1 MKNLLLFLLMV
12 LHLSWVSSQNE
23 LVIVD
28 HELTISGTSTL
39 KDWTMNVE
47 KLDIVGQAIR
57 ENEEL
62 TGFRNVVVTVDV
74 ASIKSNNS
82 DEMDKNTFEA
92 LKGDEYPEIR
102 FALADDATVFNQ
114 TSDLFMTICQGEI
127 TLAGVSKALSF
138 QAQGRWVGP
147 DQMRLKGSSEF
158 NMKDFAVEPP
168 TFLLGVNRT
177 GDTVKID
184 LSLTL
189 SIVQTRE
196 AVGKN

>member
-1 MKNLLLFLLMV
+1 MV
-12 LHLSWVSSQNE
+12 LPPVWVSSQNE

-39 KDWTMNVE
+39 KDWTMKAE

-74 ASIKSNNS
+74 ASIKSKNS
-82 DEMDKNTFEA
+82 EEMDKNTFEA
-92 LKGDEYPEIR
+92 LKGDEYPKIR

-138 QAQGRWVGP
+138 QAQGRWKGR
-147 DQMRLKGSSEF
+147 DQMILKGSTEF

-189 SIVQTRE
+189 SIVQTHE

>member
-1 MKNLLLFLLMV
+1 MKNLILFFLMV
-12 LHLSWVSSQNE
+12 LPPAWVSSQNE

-39 KDWTMNVE
+39 KDWTMKAE

-74 ASIKSNNS
+74 ASIKSKNS
-82 DEMDKNTFEA
+82 EEMDKNTFEA
-92 LKGDEYPEIR
+92 LKGDEYPKIR

-127 TLAGVSKALSF
+127 TLAGASKALSF
-138 QAQGRWVGP
+138 QAQGRWKGP
-147 DQMRLKGSSEF
+147 DQMTLKGSAEF

-189 SIVQTRE
+189 SIVQTHE

>member
-1 MKNLLLFLLMV
+1 MV
-12 LHLSWVSSQNE
+12 LPPAWVSSQNE

-39 KDWTMNVE
+39 KDWTMKAE

-74 ASIKSNNS
+74 ASIKSKNS
-82 DEMDKNTFEA
+82 EEMDKNTFEA
-92 LKGDEYPEIR
+92 LKGDEYPKIR

-138 QAQGRWVGP
+138 QAQGRV
-147 DQMRLKGSSEF
+147 
-158 NMKDFAVEPP
+158 
-168 TFLLGVNRT
+168 
-177 GDTVKID
+177 
-184 LSLTL
+184 SL
-189 SIVQTRE
+189 
-196 AVGKN
+196 

>member
-1 MKNLLLFLLMV
+1 MV
-12 LHLSWVSSQNE
+12 LPPAWVSSQNE

-39 KDWTMNVE
+39 KDWTMKAE

-74 ASIKSNNS
+74 ASIKSKNS
-82 DEMDKNTFEA
+82 EEMDKNTFEA
-92 LKGDEYPEIR
+92 LKGDEYPKIR

-138 QAQGRWVGP
+138 QAQGRWKGP
-147 DQMRLKGSSEF
+147 DQMTLKGSAEF

-189 SIVQTRE
+189 SIVQTHE

>member
-1 MKNLLLFLLMV
+1 MV
-12 LHLSWVSSQNE
+12 LPLTWVSSQNE

-39 KDWTMNVE
+39 KDWSMKVE

-74 ASIKSNNS
+74 ASIKSKNS
-82 DEMDKNTFEA
+82 EEMDKNTFEA
-92 LKGDEYPEIR
+92 LKGDQYPKIR
-102 FALADDATVFNQ
+102 FELADDATVFNQ

-127 TLAGVSKALSF
+127 TLAGVSKVLSF
-138 QAQGRWVGP
+138 QAQGRWKGP
-147 DQMRLKGSSEF
+147 DQMTLKGSTEF

-189 SIVQTRE
+189 SIVQTDG
-196 AVGKN
+196 ALGKN